1 MPRTPNKITLL
12 PPASSLLFLATTSL
26 VLAVHP
32 ETKWDEGIDPA
43 CCAYPEH
50 DPRDYNWPYSHFLYS
65 EVIPD
70 VVGSYVSM
78 TSLNLTYAPAAD
90 GKDQSPAVV
99 EYGRLIAPS
108 RVATP
113 PSVAF
118 DLETDRDASTLHTLM
133 MVDPDV
139 PFRDAPTDGQWL
151 HWLVYDIPGNDTA
164 RGRTL
169 VEYTPPA
176 PRACPADDDLC
187 LREHRVTFIL
197 WEQQHGP
204 LDLHAEDVAI
214 PAHQANGRARYKAR
228 DFAARHRLGLHIGLN
243 FFETYAEPK
252 DGSFGAMPWWHV
264 TDAAS
269 LAKLEHLVPTVQRE
283 GGAAAAKEASA
294 ARGAK
299 GGGGKKRKRKKDEL

>member
-187 LREHRVTFIL
+187 LRLFQAQLPMVIVPQVQALHRSRGSVKGNATYRAEYL
-197 WEQQHGP
+197 RGYH
-204 LDLHAEDVAI
+204 HAQSKLLFSAKHISPRVAQKLRGQLVWQTLLALPFRVLVFSPKLI
-214 PAHQANGRARYKAR
+214 ARMWGRLR
-228 DFAARHRLGLHIGLN
+228 
-243 FFETYAEPK
+243 
-252 DGSFGAMPWWHV
+252 GAMRW
-264 TDAAS
+264 TLLRG
-269 LAKLEHLVPTVQRE
+269 LA
-283 GGAAAAKEASA
+283 
-294 ARGAK
+294 
-299 GGGGKKRKRKKDEL
+299 